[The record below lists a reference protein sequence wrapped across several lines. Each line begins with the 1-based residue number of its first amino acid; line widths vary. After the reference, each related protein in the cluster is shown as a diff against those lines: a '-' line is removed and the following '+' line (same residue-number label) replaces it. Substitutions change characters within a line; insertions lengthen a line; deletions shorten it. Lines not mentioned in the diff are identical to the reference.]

1 MAHRDKF
8 GRTTFGRKW
17 TRQDNSSRDPPQ
29 LPITLPLEISRS
41 PESLTIK
48 DANGRGV
55 CHLDFDDDESG
66 RQLTKRLTE
75 AEARVMANMIARL
88 LTDVSDK

>member
-17 TRQDNSSRDPPQ
+17 ARQDDSGRDPAP

-41 PESLTIK
+41 PESFTIK
-48 DANGRGV
+48 DATGCGV
-55 CHLDFDDDESG
+55 CYLNFGDDGSG
-66 RQLTKRLTE
+66 GPQTKRFTE
-75 AEARVMANMIARL
+75 AEAREIADMIARL
-88 LTDVSDK
+88 LTDVTDK

>member
-17 TRQDNSSRDPPQ
+17 TRQDNSSRDPTP

-41 PESLTIK
+41 PESFTIK
-48 DANGRGV
+48 DATGRGV
-55 CHLDFDDDESG
+55 CYLNFGDDGSEG
-66 RQLTKRLTE
+66 RQTTRFTE
-75 AEARVMANMIARL
+75 AEAGEIAHMIARL
-88 LTDVSDK
+88 LTDVGDK